1 MSLSLTRNL
10 KIILFVL
17 LLCITIFSVFK
28 YFTALKE
35 KYALLK
41 NLNQAKAQVVVLEEA
56 IDKERKLEK
65 ALSQENLTLKD
76 GLKSNTDKLTQLD
89 TDLRNAQKAIEEFTL
104 QIALTKAENTAVRE
118 EKDNLTLELAQ
129 VSQERDSL
137 KSRLRSIPELK
148 KAIKEVKIQIHQAK
162 VMMKEITKKRKI
174 VEGNQGF
181 LVKNGK
187 STFPVTKIKIEVM
200 PAPVSK

>member
-1 MSLSLTRNL
+1 MSLNLTRNL

-41 NLNQAKAQVVVLEEA
+41 NLNQAKAQVVALEEA
-56 IDKERKLEK
+56 IDKEKELEK

-76 GLKSNTDKLTQLD
+76 ELKSNADKLTQLD
-89 TDLRNAQKAIEEFTL
+89 ANLQNTQKAIEELTL
-104 QIALTKAENTAVRE
+104 QIALAKAENIAVRE

-129 VSQERDSL
+129 VSQERDTL
-137 KSRLRSIPELK
+137 KSRLSSIPELK
-148 KAIKEVKIQIHQAK
+148 KAIKEVKIQIRQAK
-162 VMMKEITKKRKI
+162 AMMKEITKKRKI
-174 VEGNQGF
+174 VEGNKGF

>member
-17 LLCITIFSVFK
+17 LLCITIFSAFK

-89 TDLRNAQKAIEEFTL
+89 TDLRNAQKAIEELTL

-137 KSRLRSIPELK
+137 KSRLSSVPELK

>member
-1 MSLSLTRNL
+1 MSLNLTKNL

-41 NLNQAKAQVVVLEEA
+41 NLNQAKAQVVALEEA
-56 IDKERKLEK
+56 INKEKELEK

-76 GLKSNTDKLTQLD
+76 ELKSNTDKLTQLD
-89 TDLRNAQKAIEEFTL
+89 ADLQNTQKAIEELTL
-104 QIALTKAENTAVRE
+104 QIALAKAENTAVRE

-137 KSRLRSIPELK
+137 KSRLSSIPELK
-148 KAIKEVKIQIHQAK
+148 KAIKEVKIQIRQAK

-174 VEGNQGF
+174 VEGNRGF
-181 LVKNGK
+181 LIKNGE